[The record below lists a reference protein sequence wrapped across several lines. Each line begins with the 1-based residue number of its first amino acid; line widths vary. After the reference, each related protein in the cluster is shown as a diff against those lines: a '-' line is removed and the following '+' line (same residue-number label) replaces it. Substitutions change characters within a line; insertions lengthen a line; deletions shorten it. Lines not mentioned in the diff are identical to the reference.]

1 MKLKKQANK
10 TPQKSGVKKKGELSQ
25 HKDFSCP

>member
-1 MKLKKQANK
+1 MQHEIKKKNK
-10 TPQKSGVKKKGELSQ
+10 TPQKAVFKGELSQ

>member
-1 MKLKKQANK
+1 MKLKKQTKLLKKQCLK
-10 TPQKSGVKKKGELSQ
+10 TKGELSQ